1 MAENTQEQNNIDT
14 QSSIVTS
21 YTAQNLS
28 DDLMQGNPSNESRLQ
43 YINERL
49 AFLERYT
56 EDTRVLIVSINDRL
70 GNLDSLDT
78 QSKNNL
84 ISAVNELFNKF
95 ETFRAHF
102 NFDVNDIIDDELILG
117 RFTDFDLA
125 KRVNKIIGDN
135 HKINNLLKEF
145 ILFKDEFLSKVNF
158 FLQTLEEHKI
168 NITNNTQVNETQTE
182 AIKNLQFALGN
193 FVDLT
198 NEQEITG
205 KKIFSQIVVP
215 YPANENEATNAEY
228 VINYV
233 RKQINLFVGD
243 ITTLSTENKN
253 NLTSAINEVLTQL
266 TNDLNLYKEEVN
278 LRVINSLIDEK
289 INPILLSIQTFET
302 TLNYI
307 QNLIE
312 TNKETLTNLSIET
325 AENTRDI
332 LELKE
337 NIPQNYLSKE
347 DAENLFLKK
356 QDYNLNLN
364 NTNNEINLENYYNKE
379 EIEEKLSNKVTNE
392 NFEEYKNQ
400 VNELLENRGNVE
412 IVEGTIG
419 GTIDET
425 TLGNFVNQKEFKKLS
440 NKIDEYMA
448 RVMPTNLNQE
458 FDINNENFELVYDFQ
473 DDINKAFWAIIKA
486 QGTSSEPFILKYM
499 TKIGDF
505 YEEEVNNY
513 IARQITADEMD
524 IALYI
529 KGSCKVTINI
539 FRIL

>member
-1 MAENTQEQNNIDT
+1 MTENTQEQNNIDEPR
-14 QSSIVTS
+14 SFVTG
-21 YTAQNLS
+21 YTAQS
-28 DDLMQGNPSNESRLQ
+28 IDDDFMRENQSNESRLQ

-102 NFDVNDIIDDELILG
+102 NFDINDIIDDELILG

-168 NITNNTQVNETQTE
+168 SITNNTQVNETQTE

-205 KKIFSQIVVP
+205 KKTFSQIVVP
-215 YPANENEATNAEY
+215 YPANEDEATNAEY

-278 LRVINSLIDEK
+278 LRVINNLIDEK

-337 NIPQNYLSKE
+337 NIPENYLSKE

-356 QDYNLNLN
+356 QDYNPDLT

-412 IVEGTIG
+412 IVGGAIG

-425 TLGNFVNQKEFKKLS
+425 TLSNFVNQKEFKKLS